1 MNTEQMN
8 RVSIEDLDKIK
19 SEYDLMCAYTYGHV
33 YNDFEQYYNRDVL
46 NKCIWF
52 EPLYWSVIMPVWQ
65 KLRGELVAI
74 ENLENNKDEYYI
86 WLDKAMLFGKSRAY
100 TQLIEKAIAQDTD
113 LPIAHKLI
121 HEAIHLI
128 KK

>member
-1 MNTEQMN
+1 MTIEQMN
-8 RVSIEDLDKIK
+8 VVIAEYAGLRFHSNGTVSQYPTIMKLDMGVTTAN
-19 SEYDLMCAYTYGHV
+19 ELTFHTDWNAVH
-33 YNDFEQYYNRDVL
+33 F
-46 NKCIWF
+46 
-52 EPLYWSVIMPVWQ
+52 VWQ

-74 ENLENNKDEYYI
+74 ENLENNKDEYDI

-113 LPIAHKLI
+113 LPTAHKLI
-121 HEAIHLI
+121 HEAITLI